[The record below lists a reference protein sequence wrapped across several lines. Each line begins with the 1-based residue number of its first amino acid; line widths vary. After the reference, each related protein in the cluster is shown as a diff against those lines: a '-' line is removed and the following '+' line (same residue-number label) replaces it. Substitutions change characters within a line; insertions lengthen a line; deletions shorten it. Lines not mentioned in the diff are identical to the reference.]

1 MALCSITFSDFF
13 QVEKVHIFCE
23 NSSDTNF
30 IKAQNLREDWK
41 INFHFL
47 GRRMR
52 YRDAF
57 QYASDKLLRRNVM
70 IMNAD
75 CYVDKGFERL
85 NESILN
91 RKTMYALTRHETPE
105 NVRLCNAKDFCGRTA
120 TYAGS
125 HDAFLFRLLVPLP
138 SPLLDSIDYRPN
150 MMGIEQV
157 LIHNLKKYVQFTV
170 KNPCKILHI
179 VHHHCSK
186 VRNKTERRIQGQ
198 RVDRYLHLNKTT
210 GWAIFSSL

>member
-1 MALCSITFSDFF
+1 MRD
-13 QVEKVHIFCE
+13 
-23 NSSDTNF
+23 
-30 IKAQNLREDWK
+30 DWK
-41 INFHFL
+41 LNFHFL

-57 QYASDKLLRRNVM
+57 QYASNNLLHTNVM

-91 RKTMYALTRHETPE
+91 SKTMYALTRHVTPE
-105 NVRLCNAKDFCGRTA
+105 NKRLCHAQDFCGPTA
-120 TYAGS
+120 TYFGS

-138 SPLLDSIDYRPN
+138 SQLLDSIDFRPN

-157 LIHNLKKYVQFTV
+157 LIFHFRKYVKFDV
-170 KNPCKILHI
+170 KNPCKILHV
-179 VHHHCSK
+179 VHHHCSN
-186 VRNKTERRIQGQ
+186 VRNQTERLIQGS
-198 RVDRYLHLNKTT
+198 RVDRYLHLKRGRQNQ
-210 GWAIFSSL
+210 APFSGL

>member
-1 MALCSITFSDFF
+1 MDRQA
-13 QVEKVHIFCE
+13 
-23 NSSDTNF
+23 
-30 IKAQNLREDWK
+30 IKAQNLPEAWK
-41 INFHFL
+41 LNFHFL
-47 GRRMR
+47 GRRMH
-52 YRDAF
+52 YKDAF
-57 QYASDKLLRRNVM
+57 QYASNHLLRRNVM

-91 RKTMYALTRHETPE
+91 TKTMYALTRHETPE
-105 NVRLCNAKDFCGRTA
+105 NVRLCKVEDFCGPTA
-120 TYAGS
+120 NYIGS

-138 SPLLDSIDYRPN
+138 SQLLDSIDYRPN

-179 VHHHCSK
+179 VHHHCSN
-186 VRNKTERRIQGQ
+186 VRNKIERHIQGQ
-198 RVDRYLHLNKTT
+198 RVDRYLHLNETT
-210 GWAIFSSL
+210 GWAIFSNL